1 MSDIP
6 TFKFALKDDHHN
18 EDQFLPTRAHDTD
31 TGWDVR
37 CAVETRI
44 KPGEHVIIPLGF
56 RVFAPPGWWLELR
69 PRSSSFI
76 KRHLHALYGVID
88 ETYEGEVGF
97 CTQLQWKPKVS
108 YISLSLSDRPVTI
121 TIGYGEKIGQLIPVR
136 RQNMNVDKISNEEF
150 NKLTNGRAA
159 SRGAGGFGSSG

>member
-1 MSDIP
+1 MSDMP
-6 TFKFALKDDHHN
+6 TFKFALKDGHYDEN
-18 EDQFLPTRAHDTD
+18 QFLPTRAHDTD

-37 CAVETRI
+37 CSTTTEI

-76 KRHLHALYGVID
+76 KKHLHALYGVID
-88 ETYEGEVGF
+88 ECYEGEVGF

-108 YISLSLSDRPVTI
+108 CISLSDRPVTI

-136 RQNMNVDKISNEEF
+136 RQNMNVEKISNEEF
-150 NKLTNGRAA
+150 KKLTDGRAA